1 MFRPRFPGLLVGRA
15 LPGRFRMQL
24 ARQPAS
30 PARLESSRAVRQGPS
45 VIRVR
50 RGSSVLLASA
60 AHVHLVP
67 ISQVRTVPVASPA
80 NPARPRA
87 QQEVIHAPRAG
98 LAPTRQNSRRQQR
111 ALPAPEGCTRVQGS
125 PPAVSTVWPAS
136 IPASQEG
143 RSAPTVL
150 LGPSHTSWV
159 RACAACAARGP
170 TSRRQGG

>member
-87 QQEVIHAPRAG
+87 QQEVIHAPRAE
-98 LAPTRQNSRRQQR
+98 LAPTRQNSRRQR

-150 LGPSHTSWV
+150 LGPSHPSWV